1 MIFVFKM
8 SYLQAVA
15 VGYTPLTDT
24 SKYYNIWYT
33 VALKSREADT
43 LGEICFAAVTSE
55 ELAAELGVE
64 SVPNARLM
72 LWNDTKVY
80 MSFFI

>member
-1 MIFVFKM
+1 MFFRIDD
-8 SYLQAVA
+8 SYGLQAVA

-24 SKYYNIWYT
+24 SKYYNTWYT
-33 VALKSREADT
+33 VALKSREADI

-72 LWNDTKVY
+72 LWNDTKVTH
-80 MSFFI
+80 